1 MLLLHET
8 HEVRGREE
16 GAFEAA
22 YRNEWMPRLAESAD
36 ARLLWYLHHAHGSGP
51 AYHIVTITA
60 ARDGAAY
67 ERLVERV
74 QDGDLRDWARRLDE
88 LRHDVSAKL
97 LVPVSW
103 SPMRDLDLTTVPSD
117 GAEHELSLYMED
129 TGWPHAAI
137 DDYVAFWETGYYAP
151 MLAAPSPMLE
161 FQGVFRTAFG
171 AGRRKEAVLMQKI
184 VNHDALLRLLTTE
197 VPERF
202 RGPGTFMHEAL
213 AYRDRWVSKLLRTS
227 AWSPLH

>member
-8 HEVRGREE
+8 HQVRGRDEA
-16 GAFEAA
+16 GFEAA
-22 YRNEWMPRLAESAD
+22 YRNEWMPKLAEGDD

-51 AYHIVTITA
+51 AYHVVTITA
-60 ARDGAAY
+60 ASGGAAY

-74 QDGDLRDWARRLDE
+74 HDGDLRDWARKVDE

-103 SPMRDLDLTTVPSD
+103 SPMRDLDLKTVPSD
-117 GAEHELSLYMED
+117 GTEHELSLYMED

-137 DDYVAFWETGYYAP
+137 DDYVAFWETGYVAP
-151 MLAAPSPMLE
+151 LMAAPAPMLE

-184 VNHDALLRLLTTE
+184 VDHDALLRLLTTE

-213 AYRDRWVSKLLRTS
+213 GYRDRWESKLLRTS
-227 AWSPLH
+227 AWSPLY